1 MNIKYERAGI
11 YIEYNERGAIF
22 KKNGLTIE
30 IPGNILEDFE
40 REFDVKRS
48 ELIHQMYREM
58 PTEDKYLLRD
68 EAAKHYKHTRWHEG
82 QLLVSHD
89 GVLWAVYEG
98 IDT

>member
-30 IPGNILEDFE
+30 IPGSILEDFE
-40 REFDVKRS
+40 REFDIKRA
-48 ELIHQMYREM
+48 ELIHQMYKDM
-58 PTEDKYLLRD
+58 PTEDKYLMED
-68 EAAKHYKHTRWHEG
+68 TAKKHYEHTRWHEG

-89 GVLWAVYEG
+89 GILWVVYEG